1 MAGPLVGSS
10 DSGWGVWGGT
20 SNGTGVAGTAGSGVG
35 TFGESSSSYGVWGR
49 SSTVA
54 GVVGDT
60 LATDSAGVWG
70 HNRGNGPGVFGN
82 SDGGGTGV
90 AGSGGTGV
98 RADGSRTGVRADGG
112 SYGVYASSSSRAV
125 YGYGTGGVGVLG
137 FGAQNGTGVYGT
149 GDTTDPSVQP
159 QAGYFKGRV
168 DVVGDLTVLNGN
180 KPFKI
185 DHPLDPQ
192 NKYLLHNAVESSE
205 RKNIYDGVTQL
216 DADGTAS
223 VELPEWFEALN
234 ESFCYQLTPVGG
246 AAPALHVAEEIYGNS
261 FKIAG
266 GEGGMK
272 VCWQVTGTRKDP
284 WAAANPFEVE
294 QEKSQE
300 ERGRYLQPDLYDAP
314 EEQRITGPLGEA
326 LLEEAPLETQQ
337 LPQPPQ
343 ILLPTGF
350 GPSPAPPM
358 PPGFAAPG
366 FGRQE
371 EENRRQI
378 DELRLQIEELRRRL

>member
-10 DSGWGVWGGT
+10 DSGWGVWGST
-20 SNGTGVAGTAGSGVG
+20 INGTGVAGTAGTGVG

-60 LATDSAGVWG
+60 LATGSAGVWG

-90 AGSGGTGV
+90 SGSGGTGV
-98 RADGSRTGVRADGG
+98 RADGR
-112 SYGVYASSSSRAV
+112 SYGVFASSSSRAV
-125 YGYGTGGVGVLG
+125 VGYGGVGVLG
-137 FGAQNGTGVYGT
+137 FGEQNGTGVYGT

-168 DVVGDLTVLNGN
+168 DVVGDLTVINGN

-192 NKYLLHNAVESSE
+192 NRYLLHNAVESSE

-216 DADGTAS
+216 DADGTAA

-234 ESFCYQLTPVGG
+234 ENLCYQLTAVGG
-246 AAPALHVAEEIYGNS
+246 AAPALHVAEEMYGNS

-266 GEGGMK
+266 GEGGMT

-294 QEKSQE
+294 QEKPQE
-300 ERGRYLQPDLYDAP
+300 EKGRYLQPDLYDAP

-326 LLEEAPLETQQ
+326 PLGEAPLGEAQ
-337 LPQPPQ
+337 LPQPPH
-343 ILLPTGF
+343 IPLPTGF
-350 GPSPAPPM
+350 EPPPAPAM

-378 DELRLQIEELRRRL
+378 DELRRQIEELRRRL